1 MKVVFHYVQ
10 KCKITNSLNS
20 IHKGKEM
27 DNKTVLSDLKRGK
40 KKEHPLTVH
49 TNKFYILI
57 TVDISWD

>member
-1 MKVVFHYVQ
+1 
-10 KCKITNSLNS
+10 
-20 IHKGKEM
+20 M